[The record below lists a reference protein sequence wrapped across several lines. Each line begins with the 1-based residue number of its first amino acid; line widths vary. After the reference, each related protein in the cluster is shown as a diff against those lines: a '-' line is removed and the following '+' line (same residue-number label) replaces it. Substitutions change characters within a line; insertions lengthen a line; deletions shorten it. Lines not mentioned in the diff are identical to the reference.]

1 LTDQPRDASA
11 SREMNM
17 AEDRNGFWLLAAGA
31 LLFAA
36 AFLIAYQW
44 LKLGET
50 EALDPPVLL
59 GLCTIVF
66 GLPYAARE
74 VLARRTN
81 WLLVGL
87 LILVIPLFHFAAAYV
102 FTYVSTQVQEAAAQA
117 AEAAAMAADP
127 ADMMQPA
134 AEGATTSKML
144 IGLAAGLAGALPLL
158 LAGLLSRLRAPG
170 TRPWLVLAGLLALS
184 WWGGMGVRLTNIEDP
199 YDLVVTVFLPWQ
211 VLLAFFLSHLLR
223 ASPPKAAATP

>member
-1 LTDQPRDASA
+1 
-11 SREMNM
+11 M

-36 AFLIAYQW
+36 TFLIAYQW
-44 LKLGET
+44 LGLGET
-50 EALDPPVLL
+50 EALDPPMLL
-59 GLCTIVF
+59 GLCTVVF

-81 WLLVGL
+81 WLLVGF

-127 ADMMQPA
+127 ADMMQPST
-134 AEGATTSKML
+134 EGATTSKML

-158 LAGLLSRLRAPG
+158 LAGLLPWLRAPG
-170 TRPWLVLAGLLALS
+170 ARLWTVLAGLLALS
-184 WWGGMGVRLTNIEDP
+184 WWGGMGIRLTNIEDA

-211 VLLAFFLSHLLR
+211 VLLAFFLSQLLR
-223 ASPPKAAATP
+223 ASPPKAAAPAQ

>member
-1 LTDQPRDASA
+1 
-11 SREMNM
+11 M

-36 AFLIAYQW
+36 AFLIAYQK
-44 LKLGET
+44 LGLGET

-74 VLARRTN
+74 VLARKTN
-81 WLLVGL
+81 WLLVGF

-102 FTYVSTQVQEAAAQA
+102 FTYVSTQVQEAAVRA
-117 AEAAAMAADP
+117 AEAAATATDP

-134 AEGATTSKML
+134 AEAATTSQMF
-144 IGLAAGLAGALPLL
+144 IGLAAGFAGALGPLL
-158 LAGLLSRLRAPG
+158 LAFLLPWLRAPG
-170 TRPWLVLAGLLALS
+170 ARPWPFLAGLLALA
-184 WWGGMGVRLTNIEDP
+184 WWGGMGVRLTNIENAW
-199 YDLVVTVFLPWQ
+199 DLVITVFLPWQ
-211 VLLAFFLSHLLR
+211 VLLAFILAHLLR
-223 ASPPKAAATP
+223 ASPRKDAPAP